1 MILHR
6 ASCRGFT
13 ILELMVVLV
22 ILGILMGA
30 FVISAGGIFRK
41 SAEREAATRLTR
53 LAAAIEEHRQIEGGF
68 PDDHLPSGSGGSEH
82 NGGAEALFLA
92 LYDPAYSGSRP
103 GQDWLVNT
111 DNDATRKPRTTLPT
125 KDLWEFGDPW
135 LNPIVYFESLHYGEE
150 RLVLA
155 GLDGLLDE
163 QNVQAMRHPRTQGW
177 EAPQGYQLISAGPD
191 GEFGNEDDVT
201 WFGD

>member
-1 MILHR
+1 MISR
-6 ASCRGFT
+6 SSKTRGFT

-22 ILGILMGA
+22 IIGILMGA

-53 LAAAIEEHRQIEGGF
+53 LAAAIEEYRQIEGAF
-68 PDDHLPSGSGGSEH
+68 PDDHLPASSGGSSH

-92 LYDPAYSGSRP
+92 LYDPAYQGSHP
-103 GQDWLVNT
+103 GQDWLVNS
-111 DNDATRKPRTTLPT
+111 DNDATRKPLSTLPT

-135 LNPIVYFESLHYGEE
+135 LNPIVYFESLHYDDE
-150 RLVLA
+150 RTVFS

-163 QNVQAMRHPRTQGW
+163 QVVHARRHPRTQGW
-177 EAPQGYQLISAGPD
+177 EAP
-191 GEFGNEDDVT
+191 
-201 WFGD
+201 